1 MGSKTAVKLNRT
13 LCDRARLQAQK
24 AGYSSLEEFIEHV
37 LERELAKQE
46 DNPVTRDD
54 VEEKLKGL
62 GYLE

>member
-1 MGSKTAVKLNRT
+1 MGSKTTVKLNRT

>member
-46 DNPVTRDD
+46 DNPITRDD

>member
-1 MGSKTAVKLNRT
+1 MGSKTTVKLNRT
-13 LCDRARLQAQK
+13 LCDRARLQAEK

-46 DNPVTRDD
+46 DNPITRDD